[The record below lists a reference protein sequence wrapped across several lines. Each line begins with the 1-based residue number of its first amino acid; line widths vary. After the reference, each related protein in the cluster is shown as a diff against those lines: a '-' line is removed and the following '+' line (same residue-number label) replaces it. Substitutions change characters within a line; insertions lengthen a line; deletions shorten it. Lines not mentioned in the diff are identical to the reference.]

1 MPRFHVKIAG
11 RDYNAMADLVRKY
24 KVNVA
29 RHTVETLADGG
40 YRIDAHATGAQIRR
54 LETAGYQVDRYEDA
68 DKAGKARQAE
78 IRTPGKKSLTETGA
92 GAAVATAAKYLNV
105 AEVETALAAV
115 AASPNDSFTQL
126 LTLPKKTWE
135 NRACHALKI
144 GKGSGTNRPGIYF
157 LGGVHARE
165 WGSCDIL
172 INFVQL
178 LTHAFQSNSALTI
191 GSKTYTAAQI
201 QSIVN
206 TKDIYVFPQANPDGR
221 NYSMTKEAMWRKNRR
236 PAPAAHPQAKCI
248 GVDINRNYDFLW
260 DFPKFFDPAAPI
272 ANSKDPCDH
281 DVYIGPGPISEP
293 ETKNAVW
300 LFDQFPNIRYFIDVH
315 SYSEDILYN
324 WGDDTNQT
332 TDPSMNFQNAAFNGK
347 RGIATDTTYK
357 EFIKAADKDA
367 VIALANSM
375 RDAIKTVRGRTYLV
389 EQSVGL
395 YPTAG
400 TSDDYAFSRHIVD
413 ASKTKVYSYTIEWGS
428 QNNPTP
434 FHPPYTEMQVIIR
447 EITVALLEFCL
458 KAT

>member
-1 MPRFHVKIAG
+1 MPRYHAKISG
-11 RDYNAMADLVRKY
+11 PDHNAMADLVRKY

-29 RHTVETLADGG
+29 RHTVEKLADGG
-40 YRIDAHATGAQIRR
+40 YSVDAHASGTQIRR
-54 LETAGYQVDRYEDA
+54 LEAAGYKVERYEDA
-68 DKAGKARQAE
+68 DKIGKARQAE
-78 IRTPGKKSLTETGA
+78 VRRPEKKRLAEA
-92 GAAVATAAKYLNV
+92 RAVATAGQYLNV
-105 AEVETALAAV
+105 VEVESALAA
-115 AASPNDSFTQL
+115 AAGPPNDSFTKL
-126 LTLPKKTWE
+126 IALPKVTWE
-135 NRACHALKI
+135 NRVCHALKI
-144 GKGSGTNRPGIYF
+144 AKGSGNNRPGIYF

-178 LTHAFQSNSALTI
+178 LTHAYATNTGITL

-206 TKDIYVFPQANPDGR
+206 NKDVYIFPQANPDGR

-236 PAPAAHPQAKCI
+236 PAPAGHPQPKCI
-248 GVDINRNYDFLW
+248 GVDTNRNYDFLW
-260 DFPKFFDPAAPI
+260 DYPKYFDPAAPI

-281 DVYIGPGPISEP
+281 DVYIGPSAISEP
-293 ETKNAVW
+293 ETRNAVW
-300 LFDQFPNIRYFIDVH
+300 MLDQFPNIRYFIDIH

-324 WGDDTNQT
+324 WGDDTDQT

-347 RGIATDTTYK
+347 RGIATDTAYK
-357 EFIKAADKDA
+357 EFINDADRTA
-367 VIALANSM
+367 TIALANRM
-375 RDAIKTVRGRTYLV
+375 RDAIKTVRGRTYTV

-413 ASKTKVYSYTIEWGS
+413 SSKAKVYSYTIEWGS

-434 FHPPYTEMQVIIR
+434 FHPPYSEMLVIIR
-447 EITVALLEFCL
+447 EITLALLEFCL
-458 KAT
+458 SAT

>member
-68 DKAGKARQAE
+68 DKEGKARQAE
-78 IRTPGKKSLTETGA
+78 IRTPGKKGLTETGA
-92 GAAVATAAKYLNV
+92 VPAVATAAKYLNV

-115 AASPNDSFTQL
+115 AAPPNDSFTQL

-135 NRACHALKI
+135 NRVCHALKI

-260 DFPKFFDPAAPI
+260 DFPKYFDPAAPI

-281 DVYIGPGPISEP
+281 DIYIGPSSISEP

-332 TDPSMNFQNAAFNGK
+332 TDPTMNFHNAAFNGK

-357 EFIKAADKDA
+357 EFIKAADKNA
-367 VIALANSM
+367 VVALANSM

-413 ASKTKVYSYTIEWGS
+413 ASKAKVYSYTIEWGS
-428 QNNPTP
+428 PNNPTP